1 MVLATRGRLE
11 RLLGPY
17 RDMVV
22 FDPACDDFVALI
34 QAWMEETAGVFDV
47 THDQS
52 KPLARGENV
61 IRAYMTPALPR
72 MYGYGDRK
80 KELPLRIA
88 SLQFGD
94 SKQHPALQ
102 LADLIAGAAVDWCM
116 VNSGQRPRT
125 EYHDSL
131 KGTHL
136 PELCAGTLLPTDPAV
151 RPASPP
157 GEPIPGEKNL
167 VDGNVEFLHEIGFFK
182 T

>member
-1 MVLATRGRLE
+1 
-11 RLLGPY
+11 
-17 RDMVV
+17 
-22 FDPACDDFVALI
+22 
-34 QAWMEETAGVFDV
+34 
-47 THDQS
+47 
-52 KPLARGENV
+52 
-61 IRAYMTPALPR
+61 

-94 SKQHPALQ
+94 SKQLPALQ

-125 EYHDSL
+125 EYHDAL

-136 PELCAGTLLPTDPAV
+136 PELCAGTLLPTDPTV
-151 RPASPP
+151 RPAFPP
-157 GEPIPGEKNL
+157 GEPVPGEKNV